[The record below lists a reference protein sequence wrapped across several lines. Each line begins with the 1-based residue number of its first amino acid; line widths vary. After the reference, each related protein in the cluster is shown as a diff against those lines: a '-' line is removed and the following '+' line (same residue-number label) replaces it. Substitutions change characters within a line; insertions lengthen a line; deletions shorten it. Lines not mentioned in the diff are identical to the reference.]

1 MREHVDYLVEWLE
14 KKVESAGASGAVVGV
29 SGGLDSAVV
38 ANLIKRAFP
47 ADSLGVIM
55 PIDQKVADQKEAVE
69 TVEKAELTYI
79 GVELTDSYHTTFK
92 AIKESVEKQGEWVEG
107 KEKLGGANL
116 KARLRMSTLYAMA
129 ANYNYLVIGTG
140 NAPETYTGYF
150 TKFGDGAADLEPLAH
165 MTKGEVREMARYLGV
180 PEAVIERP
188 PSAELWEG
196 QTDEEELGVSY
207 DTIDAYLSGET
218 VDEKDKQTIEELHEK
233 SEHKRHTPAVPPEFR
248 KGE

>member
-14 KKVESAGASGAVVGV
+14 KKVKDAGAKGAVVGV

-47 ADSLGVIM
+47 DNSLGVIM
-55 PIDQKVADQKEAVE
+55 PIDQEVSNQEEAVE
-69 TVEKAELTYI
+69 TVEKAELFYI
-79 GVELTDSYHTTFK
+79 GVPLTDSYHTTFRE
-92 AIKESVEKQGEWVEG
+92 IKENVEKHGEWVEDN
-107 KEKLGGANL
+107 EQLGGANL

-165 MTKGEVREMARYLGV
+165 LTKEEVRDMARYLEV
-180 PEAVIERP
+180 PNSVIERP

-196 QTDEEELGVSY
+196 QTDEDELGVSY
-207 DTIDAYLSGET
+207 DTIDAYLRGET
-218 VDEKDKQTIEELHEK
+218 IDEKDKQIIEELHKK
-233 SEHKRHTPAVPPEFR
+233 SEHKRHTPATPPKFE

>member
-14 KKVESAGASGAVVGV
+14 KRVKDAGAKGAVVGV

-47 ADSLGVIM
+47 NDSLGVIM
-55 PIDQKVADQKEAVE
+55 PVGQQVEDQVEAVD
-69 TVEKAELTYI
+69 TVEKADLFYI
-79 GVELTDSYHTTFK
+79 GINLTDAYQKLFK
-92 AIKESVEKQGEWVEG
+92 DIKESIETHGEWVEDN
-107 KEKLGGANL
+107 ELLGGANL
-116 KARLRMSTLYAMA
+116 KARLRMNALYAMA
-129 ANYNYLVIGTG
+129 ANYNYLVVGTG

-165 MTKGEVREMARYLGV
+165 LTKEQVREMARFLEV

-196 QTDEEELGVSY
+196 QTDEGELGVSY
-207 DTIDAYLSGET
+207 DTIDAYLRGESI
-218 VDEKDKQTIEELHEK
+218 DEKDKQIIEELHEK
-233 SEHKRHTPAVPPEFR
+233 SKHKRQMPAVPQEFP